1 MRSEKSTGPAEGFRL
16 QQQVLFGVP
25 PSALDGILGIP
36 MLSNLMGQQ
45 IKAVTKRRRRLRQL
59 KRKKDAAKLEKK
71 TA

>member
-1 MRSEKSTGPAEGFRL
+1 MKRPLKALPILRLAQDDPRVCSE
-16 QQQVLFGVP
+16 
-25 PSALDGILGIP
+25 LDGILGIP